1 MSLTSKYRIAEQARN
16 ILVGGKST
24 SDIEVSIRE
33 LIIFVGQAFASI
45 VSRKYFE
52 GKNEGESHVNGNF
65 IYPFEEDVLKDTAK
79 GLFYS
84 VLPATSVTLPYDME
98 VYQVS
103 RIKDQKAVF
112 VPVSSGFTGLTEGL
126 ESGRLE
132 GRIGYFVE
140 DGRIYYVNMDQIN
153 KVDTVLMKLVAPIG
167 SVEDED
173 EINISD
179 DIQLEIVTL
188 ANQLYQNEQQ
198 NPKDTVNDNV
208 K

>member
-1 MSLTSKYRIAEQARN
+1 MSLTTKYRIAEQARN

-33 LIIFVGQAFASI
+33 LIIFVGQAFAFI

-52 GKNEGESHVNGNF
+52 GKNEGESHINGNF
-65 IYPFEEDVLKDTAK
+65 IYPFEEDVLKDTAN

-84 VLPATSVTLPYDME
+84 ILPAASVTLPYDME

-103 RIKDQKAVF
+103 RIKDQTTPF
-112 VPVSSGFTGLTEGL
+112 VPVSNGFSGLAEGL
-126 ESGRLE
+126 MSGRLE

-153 KVDTVLMKLVAPIG
+153 KVEKVLMKLVAPIG
-167 SVEDED
+167 SVGDED
-173 EINISD
+173 EINISE
-179 DIQLEIVTL
+179 DIQLEIVMK
-188 ANQLYQNEQQ
+188 AIQLYREQEQ
-198 NPKDTVNDNV
+198 TPKDVISDNI

>member
-1 MSLTSKYRIAEQARN
+1 MSLTSKYKIAEQTRS
-16 ILVGGKST
+16 ILAGGKPT
-24 SDIEVSIRE
+24 ADIEVSIRE
-33 LIIFVGQAFASI
+33 LIIFVSQAFAFV

-79 GLFYS
+79 DLFYS
-84 VLPATSVTLPYDME
+84 ALPATSVTLPYDME

-103 RIKDQKAVF
+103 RVKDQRAPF
-112 VPVSSGFTGLTEGL
+112 IPVPSGFMGLTEGL

-140 DGRIYYVNMDQIN
+140 NERIYFVNMDQKN
-153 KVDTVLMKLVAPIG
+153 KVDTVMMKLVAPIG

-179 DIQLEIVTL
+179 DIQLEIVTK
-188 ANQLYQNEQQ
+188 AVQLYQNEVAV
-198 NPKDTVNDNV
+198 PKDVINDNV